1 MRALILGLCAIL
13 LIVACQA
20 WSQKTWIRTIGYPLY
35 DMYTDAASGVNTMKT
50 SWGSVDGLH
59 PGQSYTQ
66 GSDIIGQ
73 RLASLVQLVGD

>member
-1 MRALILGLCAIL
+1 MGLL
-13 LIVACQA
+13 LLADPA

-35 DMYTDAASGVNTMKT
+35 DMYTDAASGVNAMKT